1 MTEEMF
7 IMMIFIFVSGSEMM
21 VKILNKNTS

>member
-1 MTEEMF
+1 MTEEIF
-7 IMMIFIFVSGSEMM
+7 IMMIFIFVSGFEMM